1 MSDPIDDYLD
11 ALLFRLLDD
20 PSRNYDDAAAIRRAV
35 AESED
40 HLRETQRVAMA
51 GGTGDVA
58 AAQLAVERFG
68 SVDDVAGRFRRSG
81 TGRSDLT
88 LGSVAR
94 TLWLMTGIG
103 FVAIGISGVVAEVF
117 GEVWG
122 QAFVA
127 ADLPG
132 VTYTPARCAQ
142 YAQLAPGHATCEQAA
157 TAHHF
162 GEVVQYRVAAGVLG
176 LLILLA
182 YRVWVH
188 LTRRRGRSTALV
200 PATLLE
206 TAGAAL
212 FGVAAAALLL
222 ISVGQ
227 EASGMS
233 AGSGAYLSAGLVS
246 LLMTGTFALLLV
258 RSASRMDHQVP
269 DSSE

>member
-11 ALLFRLLDD
+11 ALLLRLLDD
-20 PSRNYDDAAAIRRAV
+20 PSRNSDDVAAIRRAV

-58 AAQLAVERFG
+58 GAHLAVERFG
-68 SVDDVAGRFRRSG
+68 TVDDVAGRFRRSG
-81 TGRSDLT
+81 TCRSDLT

-94 TLWLMTGIG
+94 TLWLMSGIG
-103 FVAIGISGVVAEVF
+103 FLAIGISGVVAEVF

-162 GEVVQYRVAAGVLG
+162 GEVVQYRVAAGLLG
-176 LLILLA
+176 LLVLLA
-182 YRVWVH
+182 YGGWVA
-188 LTRRRGRSTALV
+188 LLRRRGRSTALV
-200 PATLLE
+200 PATLLGA
-206 TAGAAL
+206 AGVAL
-212 FGVAAAALLL
+212 FGVTAAALLL
-222 ISVGQ
+222 VSVGQ
-227 EASGMS
+227 EASGMA
-233 AGSGAYLSAGLVS
+233 AGSGAYLSAGIVS
-246 LLMTGTFALLLV
+246 LLVAGGFALVLV
-258 RSASRMDHQVP
+258 RSATRMGHQVP
-269 DSSE
+269 DSS